1 MTSSVTMTIGRI
13 LLGLYFLVPGLAK
26 VAGPVDMVAYMQG
39 HDILFAAPLLWLAAI
54 VNIVG
59 GLFLILG
66 RHVKFVAYG
75 FVVYILMVNFLLHD
89 FWTMEGDGVAHETQN
104 FVKNLAILAGL
115 LVLAGSSAARNL
127 SLSGW
132 WRSDSAVLRQK
143 PEVEAPKQT

>member
-1 MTSSVTMTIGRI
+1 MPPSVTVTIGRV
-13 LLGLYFLVPGLAK
+13 LLGLYFLVPGLSK
-26 VAGPVDMVAYMQG
+26 VAGSADMVTYMQG
-39 HDILFAAPLLWLAAI
+39 HGIPFAAPLLWFAAI
-54 VNIVG
+54 VNIFG
-59 GLFLILG
+59 GLFLISG

-115 LVLAGSSAARNL
+115 LVLAGSSAARKL

-132 WRSDSAVLRQK
+132 WRSDSAVLRQQS
-143 PEVEAPKQT
+143 EL